1 MQVTKAWSSGN
12 GHVTLTFSGQGDGTI
27 TVTSDDNDLNVS
39 RSMTLTVRT
48 LDSSIVRTV
57 TIVQA
62 ARQSGTPNFIL
73 SDGKYLK
80 LSNGDY
86 FNVSENS

>member
-1 MQVTKAWSSGN
+1 MQVTKPWGSGN
-12 GHVTLTFSGQGDGTI
+12 GNVTLTFGGQGNGTI
-27 TVTSDDNDLNVS
+27 TITSDINDLSVS

-62 ARQSGTPNFIL
+62 TQGHTPNFIL

-86 FNVSENS
+86 FNVQENT